1 MFCKASLALLY
12 PRSFF
17 SGASTSAKRKNR
29 CRVSSKVSPSI
40 TFVTLNV
47 NAVAA
52 KKSGEKIYKDLY
64 VCAMHPWNAS
74 EGPADCNICGM
85 AMSKVENFKS
95 GSPLPKIDQLY
106 VSESDPLYV
115 HYGKGKY
122 SEDGSELIPITKSP
136 HYEPREE
143 TSASSEMDMKSSSE
157 MSGMK
162 AEAGTQLWTCGMH
175 PEVISDKPGIC
186 PICHMDLI
194 PLKNST
200 SGGSGSII
208 QIDPTTI
215 QNIGVVTENVEKRN
229 LSRLIMTNGVVK
241 SAEDREY
248 LVNSK
253 INGWVENLYVNRTG
267 DSVKKGQPLLEIYSP
282 ELVSAQQEFLLAL
295 DSEAKGARPEQS
307 ELVKS
312 AERRL
317 QLWDISDEQ
326 IQKLKETRQVNQTM
340 TITSPADGIVT
351 MKKVVDGSAIKA
363 GMDLFQIIDYNK
375 MWVIAQIF
383 ESELPWIRVG
393 DKVVIKS
400 SYDPMLEKSG
410 KIDFIYPQ
418 VDTKSRSVD
427 VRVIVNNSGLQLL
440 PEMYVDAEI
449 SVDQKKGVVA
459 VPKSAVIRGGKR
471 NVVFVSLGEGKFE
484 PREIHL
490 GMETDDYYEVLHN
503 LHAGEQVVTSAQ
515 FLLDSEAKLQEAI
528 QKRLRLMKD
537 SGKTEM
543 DNSTSGH
550 SGHIH

>member
-1 MFCKASLALLY
+1 MHLL
-12 PRSFF
+12 R
-17 SGASTSAKRKNR
+17 
-29 CRVSSKVSPSI
+29 
-40 TFVTLNV
+40 
-47 NAVAA
+47 
-52 KKSGEKIYKDLY
+52 EK
-64 VCAMHPWNAS
+64 
-74 EGPADCNICGM
+74 
-85 AMSKVENFKS
+85 
-95 GSPLPKIDQLY
+95 
-106 VSESDPLYV
+106 
-115 HYGKGKY
+115 
-122 SEDGSELIPITKSP
+122 
-136 HYEPREE
+136 
-143 TSASSEMDMKSSSE
+143 
-157 MSGMK
+157 
-162 AEAGTQLWTCGMH
+162 
-175 PEVISDKPGIC
+175 
-186 PICHMDLI
+186 
-194 PLKNST
+194 
-200 SGGSGSII
+200 
-208 QIDPTTI
+208 
-215 QNIGVVTENVEKRN
+215 
-229 LSRLIMTNGVVK
+229 
-241 SAEDREY
+241 
-248 LVNSK
+248 
-253 INGWVENLYVNRTG
+253 
-267 DSVKKGQPLLEIYSP
+267 
-282 ELVSAQQEFLLAL
+282 
-295 DSEAKGARPEQS
+295 
-307 ELVKS
+307 
-312 AERRL
+312 
-317 QLWDISDEQ
+317 Q